1 MHQNVVSPYK
11 PAYLRGPAYGGRG
24 RNRIAVSSADCPEDG
39 EGGPYAEHPARQAVL
54 LSPD

>member
-24 RNRIAVSSADCPEDG
+24 RNRIAVSSEDCPEDG